1 MEYVIIYS
9 KRKTISLSIRDDG
22 TPQVRAPRYATKKQI
37 DDFVLRHTD
46 WIEKHRARVQS
57 KAELYSSREITRD
70 EALAK
75 VMPYVEKYSAIM
87 GLTPNE
93 IKITSAKKRFGSCS
107 GRGTVCFSKYLCLY
121 PDTAI
126 EYVVV
131 HELAHLK
138 HLDHSKSFHA
148 LVEKHLPDWRER
160 KKLLKN
166 PVLP

>member
-1 MEYVIIYS
+1 M
-9 KRKTISLSIRDDG
+9 
-22 TPQVRAPRYATKKQI
+22 
-37 DDFVLRHTD
+37 
-46 WIEKHRARVQS
+46 QS

-75 VMPYVEKYSAIM
+75 VMPYVDKYSAIM
-87 GLTPNE
+87 GLVPNE

-121 PDTAI
+121 PDSAI

-148 LVEKHLPDWRER
+148 LVEKYLISLASLDSFTTRGS
-160 KKLLKN
+160 
-166 PVLP
+166 

>member
-9 KRKTISLSIRDDG
+9 KRKTISLRVLDDG

-37 DDFVLRHTD
+37 DDFVYSHTD
-46 WIEKHRARVQS
+46 WIEKHKAQAKS
-57 KAELYSSREITRD
+57 KAELYNQHEITKD

-75 VMPYVEKYSAIM
+75 VMPYIDKYSALM
-87 GLTPNE
+87 GLSPSE

-107 GRGTVCFSKYLCLY
+107 SRGTVCFSKYLCLY
-121 PDTAI
+121 PDSAI

-138 HLDHSKSFHA
+138 HLNHSKNFHA
-148 LVEKHLPDWRER
+148 LVEKYLPDWRNR
-160 KKLLKN
+160 KKLLKI
-166 PVLP
+166 PL